1 MWPNWKSLET
11 QDNMKNNQ
19 WREKAKEKIH
29 QTQHTENPPPTL
41 SLWSVLLR
49 TNWDTNMKS
58 HWTELHALSVEIR
71 DHFCH
76 CRGGVWGRWCPLSSV
91 ICRFLPLLIF
101 PRIERTQVIH
111 LNDKAGR
118 GIQFVSHCTALC
130 LSRVYCG
137 IEVTWGG
144 DGGGRCRSPGKP
156 VTSTEWLIIEA
167 STYILYPYW
176 IIATSSTFV
185 PWVLN
190 NTGCAS
196 TNGMIM
202 KSLNYGI

>member
-19 WREKAKEKIH
+19 WREKVKQKMH
-29 QTQHTENPPPTL
+29 QTQHTENFPPSHPVSVECITSNKLGHKHEITLNRIACSLCGNPGSLL
-41 SLWSVLLR
+41 SLQ
-49 TNWDTNMKS
+49 
-58 HWTELHALSVEIR
+58 
-71 DHFCH
+71 
-76 CRGGVWGRWCPLSSV
+76 GGGGGYWGWWCPLSSV

-144 DGGGRCRSPGKP
+144 DGGGLQKSRE
-156 VTSTEWLIIEA
+156 TSD
-167 STYILYPYW
+167 
-176 IIATSSTFV
+176 FH
-185 PWVLN
+185 
-190 NTGCAS
+190 
-196 TNGMIM
+196 
-202 KSLNYGI
+202 